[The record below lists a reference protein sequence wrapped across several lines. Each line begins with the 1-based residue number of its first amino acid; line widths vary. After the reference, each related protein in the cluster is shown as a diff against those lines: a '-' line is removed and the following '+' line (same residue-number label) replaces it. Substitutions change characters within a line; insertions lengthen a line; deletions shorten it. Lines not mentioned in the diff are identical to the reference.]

1 MILAD
6 SSRPTKHILTK
17 ETRSTKSNEIDKNR
31 QQIVKKR
38 LESRK
43 IKKNEQIK
51 IMLKKL
57 ITNLLKLAKV
67 EKRDEREHSQP
78 NIC

>member
-1 MILAD
+1 MKYFMRPIKSDQMILAD

-17 ETRSTKSNEIDKNR
+17 KTRSTKSNEIDKNR

-43 IKKNEQIK
+43 IKK
-51 IMLKKL
+51 KL
-57 ITNLLKLAKV
+57 TN
-67 EKRDEREHSQP
+67 
-78 NIC
+78 

>member
-43 IKKNEQIK
+43 IKK
-51 IMLKKL
+51 KL
-57 ITNLLKLAKV
+57 TNQNNV
-67 EKRDEREHSQP
+67 EKID
-78 NIC
+78 NKFA

>member
-1 MILAD
+1 
-6 SSRPTKHILTK
+6 
-17 ETRSTKSNEIDKNR
+17 
-31 QQIVKKR
+31 
-38 LESRK
+38 
-43 IKKNEQIK
+43 
-51 IMLKKL
+51 MLKKL